1 VTPPSAED
9 KSEVVRT
16 RPPLTGLLA
25 AILLGLLMAVPGGPA
40 QIDQVFA
47 AAPDGRLVVTWRGA
61 APATL
66 AEGDVQSYEPSRAND
81 HRSVVVAKAG
91 RAADVA
97 ARLEDDPRV
106 ASVVPDAVGRA
117 TDWPEAGSEPDDEL
131 WDQWQAD
138 MRRIGMPS
146 AWGITT
152 GSTDVVVA
160 VLDTGYERTHEDL
173 EAVPIVSRR
182 NIRTGTKNVTD
193 GYGHGTHVAG
203 TIASSTNNGLGVA
216 SMAPGVTIMP
226 VKVLDANGYGY
237 WSDFLD
243 GVDWAVAHG
252 ADVINMSLGSY
263 LSANQIANWQ
273 PTFTAAWDAGTMVI
287 AAAGNNDNNTL
298 FYPASFANVLSVSAT
313 TNSDAKAAFSSFGP
327 AVDVSAPGVS
337 IASTYRNNRYYA
349 MSGTSMATPHV
360 AGLAALI
367 RSLHPEFTLAQV
379 ETAIKATALDL
390 GNAGRDNVFG
400 HGRIQPPLALA
411 WQPPDVTAPT
421 ATLASPVAG
430 QDNVP
435 ETVHPK
441 VAFDEPVTGVDGTSI
456 RIRTSTGIWLDAAVT
471 YDGFTH
477 RATIEPADELASN
490 TTYRVVV
497 GGAIADL
504 SGNVVDPDSWG
515 FTTGDTIPPNVV
527 EIHPVHGA
535 TDVWRGVTIRITLDE
550 KVTGVSGET
559 IRLRNTKSGN
569 RVAVKVTYDKATRT
583 VTIDPVRSLAAARW
597 YRVKILQGIEDL
609 AGNKLAE
616 QSFTFKT
623 RA

>member
-1 VTPPSAED
+1 M
-9 KSEVVRT
+9 RT
-16 RPPLTGLLA
+16 RAPLTGLLT
-25 AILLGLLMAVPGGPA
+25 AILLGLLMAVPGGPG
-40 QIDQVFA
+40 QIDQSFA
-47 AAPDGRLVVTWRGA
+47 AAPDGRLVVRWRDA

-66 AEGDVQSYEPSRAND
+66 DQGGVQTYRPSQANE
-81 HRSVVVAKAG
+81 HRSLVVAKGG
-91 RAADVA
+91 RAAEVA
-97 ARLEDDPRV
+97 SRLESDPRV

-117 TDWPEAGSEPDDEL
+117 TDWPEAGSVPDDQL
-131 WDQWQAD
+131 WVQWQAD

-182 NIRTGTKNVTD
+182 NIRTGTRNVSD

-273 PTFTAAWDAGTMVI
+273 PTFTAAWEAGTMVI
-287 AAAGNNDNNTL
+287 AAAGNNNNNTL

-313 TNSDAKAAFSSFGP
+313 TNSDAKAPFSSFGP

-337 IASTYRNNRYYA
+337 IASTYRNNKYYA

-367 RSLHPEFTLAQV
+367 RSLHPKFTLAQV
-379 ETAIKATALDL
+379 ETAIKSTALDL

-400 HGRIQPPLALA
+400 HGRIQAPLALA
-411 WQPPDVTAPT
+411 WEPPDTTAPI

-430 QDNVP
+430 QDDVP
-435 ETVHPK
+435 ETVHPR
-441 VAFDEPVTGVDGTSI
+441 VAFDEPVTGVDATSI
-456 RIRTSTGIWLDAAVT
+456 RIRTSTGNWLDAAVT

-477 RATIEPADELASN
+477 RATIEPADRLASN

-504 SGNVVDPDSWG
+504 SGNLIDPESWG
-515 FTTGDTIPPNVV
+515 FTTGDTIPPDFV
-527 EIHPVHGA
+527 EIHPADGA
-535 TDVWRGVTIRITLDE
+535 TDVWRGVTITITLDE
-550 KVTGVSGET
+550 KGTGVSGET
-559 IRLRNTKSGN
+559 IRLRNTKTGD
-569 RVAVKVTYDKATRT
+569 RVAVKVAYDKATST
-583 VTIDPVRSLAAARW
+583 ITIDPVSRLVDARW
-597 YRVKILQGIEDL
+597 YVVRIRHGIEDL
-609 AGNKLAE
+609 AGNNLAE
-616 QSFTFKT
+616 HGFTFKT

>member
-1 VTPPSAED
+1 M
-9 KSEVVRT
+9 RT
-16 RPPLTGLLA
+16 RAPFTGLLA
-25 AILLGLLMAVPGGPA
+25 AVLLGLLMAVPGGPA
-40 QIDQVFA
+40 HIDQAFA
-47 AAPDGRLVVTWRGA
+47 AAPDGRLVVTWRDT

-66 AEGDVQSYEPSRAND
+66 ADSDVQSFKPSRANE
-81 HRSVVVAKAG
+81 HRSVVVAKGG

-97 ARLEDDPRV
+97 ARLEADPRV
-106 ASVVPDAVGRA
+106 ASVVPDAIGRA
-117 TDWPEAGSEPDDEL
+117 MDWPEAASEPDDEL
-131 WDQWQAD
+131 WEKWQDD
-138 MRRIGMPS
+138 MRLIGMPS

-203 TIASSTNNGLGVA
+203 TIASSTHNGLGVA

-226 VKVLDANGYGY
+226 VKVLDSNGYGY

-263 LSANQIANWQ
+263 LSANQIASWQ
-273 PTFTAAWDAGTMVI
+273 PTFTAAWEAGTMVI
-287 AAAGNNDNNTL
+287 AAAGNNNNSTL

-313 TNSDAKAAFSSFGP
+313 TNSDTRASFSSYGP

-337 IASTYRNNRYYA
+337 IASTYKGNKYWT

-367 RSLHPEFTLAQV
+367 RSLHPEFTLAEV

-390 GNAGRDNVFG
+390 GDPGWDKDFG
-400 HGRIQPPLALA
+400 HGRIQPPLALS
-411 WQPPDVTAPT
+411 WLPPDTTAPV
-421 ATLASPVAG
+421 ATPAGPRAG
-430 QDNVP
+430 QHNVP
-435 ETVHPK
+435 ETVHPV
-441 VAFDEPVTGVDGTSI
+441 VAFDEPVTGVDATSV
-456 RIRTSTGIWLDAAVT
+456 RIRTSTGIWLDAAVA
-471 YDGFTH
+471 YDGITN
-477 RATIEPADELASN
+477 RATIEPTVPLASN

-504 SGNVVDPDSWG
+504 SGNFIDQDSWG
-515 FTTGDTIPPNVV
+515 FTTGDTIPPNVLG
-527 EIHPVHGA
+527 IHPVDGA
-535 TDVWRGVTIRITLDE
+535 TGVWRGVTITMTLNE

-559 IRLRNTKSGN
+559 IRLRNTKTGN

-583 VTIDPVRSLAAARW
+583 ISIDPVRRLRASRW
-597 YRVKILQGIEDL
+597 YLVRIRHGIEDI
-609 AGNKLAE
+609 AGNNLAVG
-616 QSFTFKT
+616 SFTFKT

>member
-1 VTPPSAED
+1 
-9 KSEVVRT
+9 VRT

-25 AILLGLLMAVPGGPA
+25 AILLGLLTAVPGGPA
-40 QIDQVFA
+40 QIDQAFA
-47 AAPDGRLVVTWRGA
+47 AAPDGRLVVTWRDA
-61 APATL
+61 APSAL
-66 AEGDVQSYEPSRAND
+66 AEGDVQSYKPSRANE
-81 HRSVVVAKAG
+81 HRSVVVAKGG

-97 ARLEDDPRV
+97 ARLEADTRV
-106 ASVVPDAVGRA
+106 ATVVPDAVGHA
-117 TDWPEAGSEPDDEL
+117 QEWPASGSVPDDEL
-131 WDQWQAD
+131 WVQWQAD

-173 EAVPIVSRR
+173 ETVPITSRR
-182 NIRTGTKNVTD
+182 NIRTGTRNVTD

-263 LSANQIANWQ
+263 LSATQIANWQ
-273 PTFTAAWDAGTMVI
+273 PTFTAAWEAGTMVI
-287 AAAGNNDNNTL
+287 AAAGNNNNNTL
-298 FYPASFANVLSVSAT
+298 FYPASFAKVLSVSAT
-313 TNSDAKAAFSSFGP
+313 TNSDLKAPFSSFGP

-337 IASTYRNNRYYA
+337 IASTYRNNKYYA

-367 RSLHPEFTLAQV
+367 RSLHPEFTLAEV

-390 GNAGRDNVFG
+390 GDPGWDRYFG
-400 HGRIQPPLALA
+400 HGRIQAPLALA
-411 WQPPDVTAPT
+411 WEPPDVTAPI
-421 ATLASPVAG
+421 ASLASPVAG
-430 QDNVP
+430 QDDVP
-435 ETVHPK
+435 ETVHPR
-441 VAFDEPVTGVDGTSI
+441 VAFDEPVTGVDATSV
-456 RIRTSTGIWLDAAVT
+456 RIRTSTGIWLDADVT
-471 YDGFTH
+471 YDVLTH
-477 RATIEPADELASN
+477 RATIEPADQLASN

-504 SGNVVDPDSWG
+504 SGNLIDPDSWG

-527 EIHPVHGA
+527 EIRPVDGK
-535 TDVWRGVTIRITLDE
+535 TDVRRGVTIAITLDE

-559 IRLRNTKSGN
+559 IRLRNAKNGN
-569 RVAVKVTYDKATRT
+569 RIAVNVTYDKATRT
-583 VTIDPVRSLAAARW
+583 ISIDPVNRLGDGRW
-597 YRVKILQGIEDL
+597 YLVRIRQGIEDL
-609 AGNKLAE
+609 AGNNLAE
-616 QSFTFKT
+616 HGFTFKT
-623 RA
+623 RAA

>member
-1 VTPPSAED
+1 MH
-9 KSEVVRT
+9 T
-16 RPPLTGLLA
+16 RAPLTGLLA
-25 AILLGLLMAVPGGPA
+25 AILLGLLTAVPGGPV
-40 QIDQVFA
+40 QVDPAFA
-47 AAPDGRLVVTWRGA
+47 AAPEGRLVVTWRDA

-66 AEGDVQSYEPSRAND
+66 ADGDVQDFRPSRANG
-81 HRSVVVAKAG
+81 HRSLVVAKGG

-97 ARLEDDPRV
+97 ARLEVDPRV

-117 TDWPEAGSEPDDEL
+117 TDWPEAGSAPDDEL
-131 WDQWQAD
+131 WLQWQAD

-173 EAVPIVSRR
+173 DAVPIVSRR
-182 NIRTGTKNVTD
+182 NIRTGTRNVSD

-203 TIASSTNNGLGVA
+203 TIASSTNNGQGVA

-226 VKVLDANGYGY
+226 IKVLDANGYGY

-252 ADVINMSLGSY
+252 ADIVNMSLGSY

-273 PTFTAAWDAGTMVI
+273 PTFTAAWQAGSMVI
-287 AAAGNNDNNTL
+287 AAAGNNNNNTL

-313 TNSDAKAAFSSFGP
+313 TNNDARASFSSFGP

-337 IASTYRNNRYYA
+337 IASTYRNNTYYA

-367 RSLHPEFTLAQV
+367 RSVHPEFTPAEV
-379 ETAIKATALDL
+379 ETAIKATAHDL
-390 GNAGRDNVFG
+390 GDAGWDRYFG

-411 WQPPDVTAPT
+411 WEPPDVVAPI
-421 ATLASPVAG
+421 ASLASPHAG
-430 QDNVP
+430 QLDVP
-435 ETVHPK
+435 ETVHPV
-441 VAFDEPVTGVDGTSI
+441 VAFAEPVTGVNATSV
-456 RIRTSTGIWLDAAVT
+456 RIRTSAGIWLDAAVT
-471 YDGFTH
+471 YDGVTH
-477 RATIEPADELASN
+477 RATIQPATRLASN
-490 TTYRVVV
+490 TAYRVVV

-504 SGNVVDPDSWG
+504 SGNLVNPVSWG
-515 FTTGDTIPPNVV
+515 FTTGDTIAPHVV
-527 EIHPVHGA
+527 EVHPAHGA
-535 TDVWRGVTIRITLDE
+535 TDIRRGVTIAITLDE

-559 IRLRNTKSGN
+559 IRLRNSKTGN
-569 RVAVKVTYDKATRT
+569 RVDVRVTYDKATRT
-583 VTIDPVRSLAAARW
+583 ITIDPVSRLVDARW
-597 YRVKILQGIEDL
+597 YLVRIRPGIEDL
-609 AGNKLAE
+609 AGNNLAE
-616 QSFTFKT
+616 QGFTFKT
-623 RA
+623 RAA

>member
-1 VTPPSAED
+1 
-9 KSEVVRT
+9 
-16 RPPLTGLLA
+16 
-25 AILLGLLMAVPGGPA
+25 MAVPGGPA
-40 QIDQVFA
+40 RIDQAFA
-47 AAPDGRLVVTWRGA
+47 AAPDGRLVVTWRDT
-61 APATL
+61 APGTIADS
-66 AEGDVQSYEPSRAND
+66 DVRSFRASQVNE
-81 HRSVVVAKAG
+81 HRSLVIAKGG

-97 ARLEDDPRV
+97 TRLENDPRV

-117 TDWPEAGSEPDDEL
+117 ANWPDGGAAPDDEL

-138 MRRIGMPS
+138 MRLIGMPS

-173 EAVPIVSRR
+173 EAVRITSRR
-182 NIRTGTKNVTD
+182 NIRTGTRNVND

-243 GVDWAVAHG
+243 GVDWAVNHG

-263 LSANQIANWQ
+263 LNAKQIANWQ
-273 PTFTAAWDAGTMVI
+273 PTFTAAWEAGTMVI
-287 AAAGNNDNNTL
+287 AAAGNNNNNTL

-313 TNSDAKAAFSSFGP
+313 TNNDTKASFSSFGP

-337 IASTYRNNRYYA
+337 IASTYKGNQYWS

-367 RSLHPEFTLAQV
+367 RSLHPEFTLPEV
-379 ETAIKATALDL
+379 ETAIKSSALDL
-390 GNAGRDNVFG
+390 GDPGWDKYFG
-400 HGRIQPPLALA
+400 HGRIQPPLALT
-411 WQPPDVTAPT
+411 WLPPDTTP
-421 ATLASPVAG
+421 PVATPAGPLAG
-430 QDNVP
+430 QGGVP
-435 ETVHPK
+435 ETVHPV
-441 VAFDEPVTGVDGTSI
+441 VAFDEPVTGVDATSV

-471 YDGFTH
+471 YDGATH
-477 RATIEPADELASN
+477 QATIEPAAMLQSN
-490 TTYRVVV
+490 TAYRVVI

-504 SGNVVDPDSWG
+504 AGNFIAQDSWG
-515 FTTGDTIPPNVV
+515 FTTGDTINPRVLGT
-527 EIHPVHGA
+527 HPIDGA
-535 TDVWRGVTIRITLDE
+535 TDVRRGVTVTITLDE

-559 IRLRNTKSGN
+559 VRLRNVKTGD
-569 RVAVKVTYDKATRT
+569 RVAVKVTYDRATKT
-583 VTIDPVRSLAAARW
+583 MTIDPVRRLADARW
-597 YRVKILQGIEDL
+597 YRVKILRGIEDL
-609 AGNKLAE
+609 AGNNLAE
-616 QSFTFKT
+616 GSFSFRT
-623 RA
+623 RAA

>member
-1 VTPPSAED
+1 M
-9 KSEVVRT
+9 RT
-16 RPPLTGLLA
+16 RAPLTGLIA
-25 AILLGLLMAVPGGPA
+25 AVLLGLLMAAPGGPA
-40 QIDQVFA
+40 QIDEAFA

-66 AEGDVQSYEPSRAND
+66 DEGDVQSYRPSRANE
-81 HRSVVVAKAG
+81 HRSVVVAKGG

-97 ARLEDDPRV
+97 ANLEVDPRV

-117 TDWPEAGSEPDDEL
+117 TDWPEAGSAPDDEL

-173 EAVPIVSRR
+173 EAIPIVSRR

-203 TIASSTNNGLGVA
+203 TIASSTNNGHGVA

-226 VKVLDANGYGY
+226 IKVLDANGYGY

-252 ADVINMSLGSY
+252 ADIVNMSLGSY

-273 PTFTAAWDAGTMVI
+273 PTFTAAWQAGTMVI
-287 AAAGNNDNNTL
+287 AAAGNNNNNTL

-313 TNSDAKAAFSSFGP
+313 TNNDARASFSSFGP

-337 IASTYRNNRYYA
+337 IASTYRNNNYYA

-367 RSLHPEFTLAQV
+367 RSIHPEFTLAEI
-379 ETAIKATALDL
+379 ETAIKATAHDL
-390 GNAGRDNVFG
+390 GDAGWDRYFG

-411 WQPPDVTAPT
+411 WEPPDVIAPI
-421 ATLASPVAG
+421 ASLASPNAG
-430 QDNVP
+430 QLNVP
-435 ETVHPK
+435 ETVHPV
-441 VAFDEPVTGVDGTSI
+441 VAFDEPVTGVGATSV
-456 RIRTSTGIWLDAAVT
+456 RIRTTTGIWLDAAVK
-471 YDGFTH
+471 YDGVTH
-477 RATIEPADELASN
+477 RATIQPATRLASD
-490 TTYRVVV
+490 TAYRVVV
-497 GGAIADL
+497 GGGISDL
-504 SGNVVDPDSWG
+504 SGNLIDPDSWG
-515 FTTGDTIPPNVV
+515 FTTGDRIPPNVV
-527 EIHPVHGA
+527 DVHPGDGA
-535 TDVWRGVTIRITLDE
+535 TDVWRGVTITITLDE

-559 IRLRNTKSGN
+559 IRLRNAKTGN
-569 RVAVKVTYDKATRT
+569 RVEVHVTYDKATRT
-583 VTIDPVRSLAAARW
+583 ISINPVSRLGAGRW
-597 YRVKILQGIEDL
+597 YLVKIRHGIEDL
-609 AGNKLAE
+609 AGNNLAE
-616 QSFTFKT
+616 HGFTFKT
-623 RA
+623 RAA